1 MTHKTKQFQPVK
13 KRKQHSPEFLSEA
26 LKLAE
31 RIGVAAA
38 ARELSLYESQLYAWR
53 SKLQQQMSSSERE
66 SELAAENARLKRQLA
81 EQAEELAIL
90 QKGRDILCESSEMKY
105 VFIEKHQAEFS
116 IKAMCRVL
124 RVARSGW
131 YTWCQ
136 RRTRISTRQQFRQ
149 HCDSVVLAAFTRS
162 KQRYGA
168 PRLTD
173 ELRAQGYPF
182 NVKTVAASLRRQGLR
197 AKASRKFSPVSYRAH
212 GLPVSENLLE
222 QDFYA
227 SGPNQKWAGD
237 ITYLRTDEGWLY
249 LAVVIDLWSRAV
261 IGWSMSPRMTAQL
274 ACDALQMALWRR
286 KRPRNVIVHTDRGGQ
301 YCSAD
306 YQAQLKRH
314 NLRGSMSAKG
324 CCYDNACVESFFHS
338 LKVECIHGERFISR
352 EIMRATVFNYIECDY
367 NRWRRHSWCG
377 GLSPEQFENKNLA

>member
-1 MTHKTKQFQPVK
+1 MTKPVSISK
-13 KRKQHSPEFLSEA
+13 KPRKQHTPEFRNEA

-53 SKLQQQMSSSERE
+53 SKQQQQMSSSERE
-66 SELAAENARLKRQLA
+66 SELAAENVRLKRQLA

-90 QKGRDILCESSEMKY
+90 PKGRDILREAPEMKY
-105 VFIEKHQAEFS
+105 VFIENHRAEFS

-131 YTWCQ
+131 YVWL
-136 RRTRISTRQQFRQ
+136 RRRHQMSLRQQFRLT
-149 HCDSVVLAAFTRS
+149 CDAAVHKAFFEA

-168 PRLTD
+168 PRLAD
-173 ELRAQGYPF
+173 EMPEF
-182 NVKTVAASLRRQGLR
+182 NIKTIAASLRRQGLR

-212 GLPVSENLLE
+212 GLPVLENLLE
-222 QDFYA
+222 QDFSA

-261 IGWSMSPRMTAQL
+261 IGWSMSLRMKAQL

-286 KRPRNVIVHTDRGGQ
+286 RRPESVIVHTDRGGQ
-301 YCSAD
+301 YCSGD
-306 YQAQLKRH
+306 YQALLKRH

-324 CCYDNACVESFFHS
+324 YCYDNACVESFFHS
-338 LKVECIHGERFISR
+338 LKVECIHGERFSSR

-367 NRWRRHSWCG
+367 NRWRRHSACG
-377 GLSPEQFENKNLA
+377 GLSPEQFENHNLA

>member
-1 MTHKTKQFQPVK
+1 MTKPVSISK
-13 KRKQHSPEFLSEA
+13 KPRKQHTPEFRNEA

-53 SKLQQQMSSSERE
+53 SKQQQQMSSSERE
-66 SELAAENARLKRQLA
+66 SELAAENVRLKRQLA

-90 QKGRDILCESSEMKY
+90 PKGRDILREAPEMKY
-105 VFIEKHQAEFS
+105 VFIENHRAEFS
-116 IKAMCRVL
+116 IKAMCCVL
-124 RVARSGW
+124 RAARSGW
-131 YTWCQ
+131 YVWL
-136 RRTRISTRQQFRQ
+136 RRRHQMSLRQQFRLT
-149 HCDSVVLAAFTRS
+149 CDAAVHKAFFEA

-168 PRLTD
+168 PRLAD
-173 ELRAQGYPF
+173 ELPEF
-182 NVKTVAASLRRQGLR
+182 NIKTIAASLRRQGLR

-212 GLPVSENLLE
+212 GLPVLENLLE
-222 QDFYA
+222 QDFSA
-227 SGPNQKWAGD
+227 SGPNQNWAGD

-286 KRPRNVIVHTDRGGQ
+286 RRPESVIVHTDRGGQ
-301 YCSAD
+301 YCSGD
-306 YQAQLKRH
+306 YQALLKRH

-324 CCYDNACVESFFHS
+324 YCYDNACVESFFHS
-338 LKVECIHGERFISR
+338 LKVECIHGERFSSR

>member
-1 MTHKTKQFQPVK
+1 MTKPASTSK
-13 KRKQHSPEFLSEA
+13 KPRKQYTPEFRNEA

-53 SKLQQQMSSSERE
+53 SKINNARSSSERE
-66 SELAAENARLKRQLA
+66 QEMSVEIARLKRQLA
-81 EQAEELAIL
+81 EQAEELAIPP
-90 QKGRDILCESSEMKY
+90 KGRDILREAPEMKY
-105 VFIEKHQAEFS
+105 VFIEKHRAEFS
-116 IKAMCRVL
+116 VKAICRVL

-131 YTWCQ
+131 YAWRL
-136 RRTRISTRQQFRQ
+136 RRQQITPRQQFRLV
-149 HCDSVVLAAFTRS
+149 CDTAVRQAFTEA

-168 PRLTD
+168 PRLAD
-173 ELRAQGYPF
+173 ELPEY
-182 NVKTVAASLRRQGLR
+182 NVKTIAASLRRQGLR
-197 AKASRKFSPVSYRAH
+197 AKAARKFSPVRYREH
-212 GLPVSENLLE
+212 GLPVSENLLK

-261 IGWSMSPRMTAQL
+261 IGWSMSSRMTAQL

-286 KRPRNVIVHTDRGGQ
+286 KRPENVIVHTDRGGQ

-306 YQAQLKRH
+306 YLALLKRH
-314 NLRGSMSAKG
+314 NLHGSMSAKG
-324 CCYDNACVESFFHS
+324 CCYDNACAESFFHS
-338 LKVECIHGERFISR
+338 LKVECIHGERLISR
-352 EIMRATVFNYIECDY
+352 EIMRMTVFNYIECDY
-367 NRWRRHSWCG
+367 NRWRRHSACG
-377 GLSPEQFENKNLA
+377 GLSPEQFENQNL